1 MFKRIITGLV
11 LFAVFLL
18 AVIFDSPVNWLAFF
32 MVLAC
37 SISTLEFYSA
47 TKVTKNPFLTIFGVV
62 ASCIIVVSALL
73 PESQPYVLIGFLVL
87 SLLWLV
93 IKGTT
98 EDTGLWQW
106 TLAGIIYL
114 GFMLSY
120 VLAVRELD
128 NGIGWVFFIGFA
140 TFANDVFAFFVGSLW
155 RGKKHLL
162 APKISPSKSIEGAIG
177 GLVGAMILTVTVA
190 WLGGLPISLFWAAL
204 FGLLIGALA
213 IVGDLVESRF
223 KRYTQIKDASDA
235 LPGHGGVMDRMDS
248 WILAFPV
255 SYFILILFVV

>member
-1 MFKRIITGLV
+1 MVTGLM
-11 LFAVFLL
+11 LFAIFVL
-18 AVIFDSPVNWLAFF
+18 AVIFDSPINWLAFL

-37 SISTLEFYSA
+37 GIGTLEFYSA
-47 TKVTKNPFLTIFGVV
+47 TKVTKSPFLAIFGVV
-62 ASCIIVVSALL
+62 SSCIIVVSSLF
-73 PESQPYVLIGFLVL
+73 PEVQSYVLIGFLVI

-93 IKGTT
+93 IRGKT
-98 EDTGLWQW
+98 EDTSLWQW
-106 TLAGIIYL
+106 TLAGVIYL

-162 APKISPSKSIEGAIG
+162 ASNISPNKSIEGAVG
-177 GLVGAMILTVTVA
+177 GLLGAMILAAIVA

-204 FGLLIGALA
+204 FGLLIGVLA
-213 IVGDLVESRF
+213 IAGDLIESRF

-235 LPGHGGVMDRMDS
+235 LPGHGGVMDRLDS

-255 SYFILILFVV
+255 GYLILILFVV